1 MPPSNSVLRRYTPP
15 TCTLQIVARNSSL
28 SRWTGRAVTKA
39 LQFDLR
45 FDDPRLPEEKQV
57 NIQGTRDQLEDL
69 HEAVTIYTQRLLN
82 QSPDRFNAILSALAP
97 PAADGVVSSTPRELN
112 LISNDSQA
120 LSEESSSLSF
130 SDASA
135 HHDPTAIPSTGL
147 FRKIFLQPG
156 RGLSHKLFL
165 GSLATE
171 ETGAVIQLSLLQ
183 LFDLVTALDEYA
195 ADVLILPN
203 LNHPRSAA
211 APPAWA
217 SIAAI
222 LLLAVGLTAVV
233 QHINRSNPQQQTA
246 NRNTTQDSS
255 GNQRPVALQPPPLA
269 PLPMPTPLY
278 SPVPSVPPLSSLPSP
293 SAIPSVSIPETI
305 PDLKAPPGLSAPQTI
320 PVNPIPSTTIAPPIF
335 INPTPSQNNIDS
347 ATTRS
352 PQFQITSP
360 ERDLQA
366 ALSSKPRGSAPVAE
380 SSGNPLATST
390 LQGTGNQ
397 NTSNERERQGS
408 TQTPLPSTSITPNAS
423 KATAFDTIPQVAQV
437 REYFKQRWQ
446 PPSGLT
452 TTLEYSVV
460 LDVDGTIQKIIPLGQ
475 ASINYIE
482 RSGMPQIGKRFVSP
496 NKIGQTPRIRVVLF
510 SDGKVQT
517 FLESAS

>member
-28 SRWTGRAVTKA
+28 SRWAGRAVTKA
-39 LQFDLR
+39 LHFDLR

-57 NIQGTRDQLEDL
+57 NIQGTHDQLEAL

-97 PAADGVVSSTPRELN
+97 PATDGAVSSTPRGLD
-112 LISNDSQA
+112 LIADDSQA
-120 LSEESSSLSF
+120 LSEESGSLNF

-135 HHDPTAIPSTGL
+135 HLDPTAIPSTGL
-147 FRKIFLQPG
+147 FGKIFLQPG

-171 ETGAVIQLSLLQ
+171 ETGPVIQLSLLQ
-183 LFDLVTALDEYA
+183 LFDLATALDDYA

-233 QHINRSNPQQQTA
+233 QLLNRPNPQQQTA
-246 NRNTTQDSS
+246 NRKTIQDSS
-255 GNQRPVALQPPPLA
+255 GNAQPPIVLQPSPLP
-269 PLPMPTPLY
+269 PLPMPTPPLY
-278 SPVPSVPPLSSLPSP
+278 SPVPSVPPLGSLPSP
-293 SAIPSVSIPETI
+293 SAIPSVTIPGTI
-305 PDLKAPPGLSAPQTI
+305 PDLKAPPGLKAPQTM

-347 ATTRS
+347 ATTRR
-352 PQFQITSP
+352 PQIQITP
-360 ERDLQA
+360 
-366 ALSSKPRGSAPVAE
+366 
-380 SSGNPLATST
+380 
-390 LQGTGNQ
+390 
-397 NTSNERERQGS
+397 
-408 TQTPLPSTSITPNAS
+408 QTPLPSIPTTPNEPT
-423 KATAFDTIPQVAQV
+423 ATVFDTIPQVAQV
-437 REYFKQRWQ
+437 REYFKQRWK
-446 PPSGLT
+446 PSSGLT
-452 TTLEYSVV
+452 ETLEYSVV

-496 NKIGQTPRIRVVLF
+496 NKSGQTPRIRVVLF

-517 FLESAS
+517 FLESASK